1 MWGGGNVKETVPKWR
16 DARIAR
22 AHRNSLN
29 FKLRVL
35 IIARTDLRKKKTF
48 YRESFER
55 VLA

>member
-35 IIARTDLRKKKTF
+35 IIARTDLREKTF

-55 VLA
+55 VFA